1 MIPCNFCSRATF
13 QLSPLYSHT
22 SKTQSSFHSFGF
34 LNMSILSRQSSTWS
48 ILRSLD
54 TLSPSPSRT
63 SLGHFTACC
72 KVGSIPIILHAGVG
86 DLQNLVNRACP
97 TAEPNDSGPMDLFNP
112 VHKGAL
118 VSTGVESTEPCICP
132 KQLSVS
138 AQETARSMKD
148 PPKAMPELLP
158 PQPTV
163 ELTQEVPSNVPSTPE
178 SSLECS
184 PISCFGPSGT
194 RRASQ
199 DSSPRSPGTG
209 KTSGPLEPSGHR
221 RNGSTSTT
229 DSGLSSRSIPP
240 VISINANHL
249 FSENAG
255 IGAVR
260 FPLLPVSLS
269 WLQSTTL
276 EVMIDQEGFRTI
288 KPVFKLAGY
297 APPSTMESEVVSLG
311 VHFVSATADFMPL
324 QRKSFAFH
332 YSELDT
338 PPVLR
343 RLMLNDDGSR
353 DYLSRQ
359 AYLVLK
365 ANGPYSVQG
374 TESAQSSRLYPTTEH
389 SVLSWR
395 FDYVVGDRRT
405 ESGRLI
411 PGEKTFTPLSFS
423 CSPALLL
430 PAQGKKIRVVHV
442 VKKSVAAKLTAV
454 KIEPPRPPS
463 TYLVLRATPLSD
475 AESTGMHRARSK
487 PPQDTPIHGAS
498 TYHPAQP
505 TSSIFIH
512 GTTEAFPPLPES
524 LRSPKTHVGTSRA
537 IVSPETI
544 NALFPIDTS
553 HVVDEY

>member
-1 MIPCNFCSRATF
+1 
-13 QLSPLYSHT
+13 
-22 SKTQSSFHSFGF
+22 
-34 LNMSILSRQSSTWS
+34 MSILSRQSSTWS

-72 KVGSIPIILHAGVG
+72 KVGSIPIILHAAVG
-86 DLQNLVNRACP
+86 DLQNLVNRTCP
-97 TAEPNDSGPMDLFNP
+97 TVEQDDSGPMDSFNP
-112 VHKGAL
+112 VHKGVL
-118 VSTGVESTEPCICP
+118 ISTGVESTESCICP

-138 AQETARSMKD
+138 EAQETTRSMKG
-148 PPKAMPELLP
+148 PPRAMLELLP

-178 SSLECS
+178 SSPECS
-184 PISCFGPSGT
+184 PISCFGPSG
-194 RRASQ
+194 
-199 DSSPRSPGTG
+199 
-209 KTSGPLEPSGHR
+209 KPLEPSGHR

-240 VISINANHL
+240 LISINANNL
-249 FSENAG
+249 LSEPENAG
-255 IGAVR
+255 LGSVR

-269 WLQSTTL
+269 WLQSTIL

-343 RLMLNDDGSR
+343 RLLLNDDGSR

-405 ESGRLI
+405 EAGRII

-463 TYLVLRATPLSD
+463 PYLVLRATPLSD

-487 PPQDTPIHGAS
+487 APQDTPIHSAS
-498 TYHPAQP
+498 TYHSTQL
-505 TSSIFIH
+505 TSPIFLH
-512 GTTEAFPPLPES
+512 GTTGAFPPLSES
-524 LRSPKTHVGTSRA
+524 LRSPKTHVGASRA